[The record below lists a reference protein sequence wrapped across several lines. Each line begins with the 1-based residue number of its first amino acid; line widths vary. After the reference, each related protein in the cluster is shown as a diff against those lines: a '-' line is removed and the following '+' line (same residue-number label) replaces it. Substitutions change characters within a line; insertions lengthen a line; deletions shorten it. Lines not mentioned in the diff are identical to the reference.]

1 MKNMPL
7 RCQILIFLKPVG
19 SAGWMIRAF
28 RADCITLSFVS
39 SSLTYLPLLLAAL
52 CLAFVYIVFVVGV
65 LTKGVFAK
73 SS

>member
-1 MKNMPL
+1 M
-7 RCQILIFLKPVG
+7 V
-19 SAGWMIRAF
+19 RAF

-52 CLAFVYIVFVVGV
+52 CLALVYIVFVVGA

-73 SS
+73 SG